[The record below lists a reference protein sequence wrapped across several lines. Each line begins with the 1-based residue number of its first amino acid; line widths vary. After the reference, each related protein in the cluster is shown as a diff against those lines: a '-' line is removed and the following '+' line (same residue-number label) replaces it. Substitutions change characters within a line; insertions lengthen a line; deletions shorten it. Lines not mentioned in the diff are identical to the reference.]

1 MSSLTWVPLGEVAEV
16 ISGQSPESKHYNNE
30 AQGLPFYQGKK
41 DFGAKFID
49 EPTVWTSMPTKIA
62 HSGDILMSVRAPVG
76 PVNIATQECCIGR
89 GLAAIRPDLS
99 KISLDYLF
107 HFLQSIQGS
116 LEGSQGSV
124 FDSINGKQIREIR
137 IPLRSQ
143 TEQLELVDKL
153 DKAHAVLD
161 AYESLER
168 QKQKESS
175 SLFGALLESTFQ
187 EIIAQ
192 YPLRPTSEILDV
204 RDGTHDSPKFQK
216 DGYPFVTSKNLKNGE
231 LDFSNVKYISK
242 DDFEEYNKRSK
253 VGRGDL
259 LFGMIGTIGN
269 PVVVGETP
277 EFAIKNV
284 ALVKANSNYDLNF
297 LRYYYL
303 CPSIKRAIVD
313 GTKGTTQKFVGLG
326 NLRAFRSPDAP
337 IEVQKKALEKFTQG
351 ESSLKKLEV
360 VYAQKFKAIEELRNS
375 VFVSLFSGIES

>member
-1 MSSLTWVPLGEVAEV
+1 MSGLTWVPLEEVAEV

-30 AQGLPFYQGKK
+30 SKGLPFYQGKK
-41 DFGAKFID
+41 DFGIRFI
-49 EPTVWTSMPTKIA
+49 EESTVWTTLTTKIA

-76 PVNIATQECCIGR
+76 PVNIATQDCCIGR

-107 HFLQSIQGS
+107 HFLQSIQGN

-124 FDSINGKQIREIR
+124 FDSINGKQIREILV
-137 IPLRSQ
+137 PLRSPS
-143 TEQLELVDKL
+143 EQLELVEKL
-153 DKAHAVLD
+153 DKAHSVLD
-161 AYESLER
+161 SYESLE
-168 QKQKESS
+168 KEKKKESAC
-175 SLFGALLESTFQ
+175 LFGALLESTFQ
-187 EIIAQ
+187 EIIAK
-192 YPLRPTSEILDV
+192 YPLRPTSELLDV
-204 RDGTHDSPKFQK
+204 RDGTHDSPKFLK
-216 DGYPFVTSKNLKNGE
+216 DGYPFITSKNLKNGE

-242 DDFEEYNKRSK
+242 ADYEEYNKRSK

-303 CPSIKRAIVD
+303 SPSIKRAIVD

-337 IEVQKKALEKFTQG
+337 IQVQKEALERFFQG
-351 ESSLKKLEV
+351 EKALKKLEEI
-360 VYAQKFKAIEELRNS
+360 YALKFKAIEELRNS
-375 VFVSLFSGIES
+375 VFVSIFSGTEL